1 MSIWWGKTSVNDT
14 LPTYASAKDN
24 SACLLMLIQGLC
36 QKQIPWKKLQDNQ
49 TNRQTDKLK
58 GWQTYWQQFRLVK
71 IFANDT
77 LLSCARAT
85 DISICLPMH
94 IQGLCQRQEPWRK
107 NRQMKTIRQTDKLT
121 GQRQNLG
128 EKNFKTIRRKAWKK
142 TSSQDEQTNW
152 LSDTYLQMFCIMTGE
167 KKLVLLKKY
176 M

>member
-1 MSIWWGKTSVNDT
+1 MT
-14 LPTYASAKDN
+14 LYLVMPGLQIFLSAYLCTFRVCAKDKN
-24 SACLLMLIQGLC
+24 LRWNFKRIRRR
-36 QKQIPWKKLQDNQ
+36 KKM
-49 TNRQTDKLK
+49 K
-58 GWQTYWQQFRLVK
+58 GWQTYCQQFRLVK

-94 IQGLCQRQEPWRK
+94 IQGLCQRQKPWRK

-121 GQRQNLG
+121 GQRHNLG